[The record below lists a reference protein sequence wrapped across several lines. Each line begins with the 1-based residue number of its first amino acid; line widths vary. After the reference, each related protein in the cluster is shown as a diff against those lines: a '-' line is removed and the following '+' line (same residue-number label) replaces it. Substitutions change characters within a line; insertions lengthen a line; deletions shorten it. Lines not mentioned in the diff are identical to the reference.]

1 MALECNSFG
10 DKKNEKGGLWV
21 LPQLGYRG
29 LGPCWGV
36 QGGKA
41 PRPKLNFSVWK
52 SSKMASPGF
61 KNWHLITLQKHTIWS
76 KFNIWKCKKTSGF
89 KISPLLSPTFI
100 FRKGVFLNIYQFK
113 NKRKLMFH
121 YEDFIVNCLYYKT
134 WSSIIRSKSKNTKW
148 TSVVLSVCIF
158 HWPGPDLGLQKG
170 WGVHY
175 SFRYFMPPECD
186 CVV

>member
-1 MALECNSFG
+1 
-10 DKKNEKGGLWV
+10 
-21 LPQLGYRG
+21 
-29 LGPCWGV
+29 
-36 QGGKA
+36 
-41 PRPKLNFSVWK
+41 
-52 SSKMASPGF
+52 MASPGF

-76 KFNIWKCKKTSGF
+76 KFNVWKCKKTSGF
-89 KISPLLSPTFI
+89 KISPLLSPTLI

-170 WGVHY
+170 LGVHY
-175 SFRYFMPPECD
+175 SFKYFILRAQEATLVRKLGVGGGGVWNPPLPPLD
-186 CVV
+186 